1 MDSTKMK
8 TNSTEFQITSSEW
21 IHIQRKQL
29 TDGTEAGVSITL
41 YDTELDVSKHL
52 GTYYA
57 GKWVCTNPFNKEL
70 LFSLL
75 KKFPRIGREFKNV
88 ANCYLNAS
96 TEFQMTWF
104 CFKRRFILKIKKLQ
118 HKFIL

>member
-1 MDSTKMK
+1 MSSTKLR
-8 TNSTEFQITSSEW
+8 TNSVEFQITSSEW
-21 IHIQRKQL
+21 IRIQRKQL

-52 GTYYA
+52 GVYHD
-57 GKWVCTNPFNKEL
+57 GKWVCTNPINEGL
-70 LFSLL
+70 LFTLL

-88 ANCYLNAS
+88 AECYSSAS

-118 HKFIL
+118 HKFAL